1 MNKIFSKKNILFVIK
16 SIERGGGAE
25 RVLITI
31 TNELHK
37 FEDLNITIMTFRTY
51 ENEYPT
57 YLSRVNLKEGKVS
70 SNFLLNFWK
79 SLLRAKKIKNYC
91 KENHIDTVVCFMKES
106 NIPGVLSKIFFNN
119 QARIFLT
126 VHNDP
131 GKEFSTMHRILARVL
146 YKHADKIITVSK
158 EAALFFTKNVMTIY
172 NPISIRN
179 NESEA
184 NEEITDNFENELFIK
199 NDIIISIGRLSH
211 QKNQSLMLDVFAQ
224 VEKRNPRLR
233 LVILGG
239 GDLRGALE
247 EKIKK
252 LKLTEKV
259 FLLGVKQNVYKYLK
273 KSKFF
278 LFTSSFEGLGM
289 VLLEAMSLGIPV
301 VTNDCSSG
309 PAEIVGGSVSHLPY
323 DASFLKDKYGIR
335 VPFNNTDE
343 FVQAIEWFENDLES
357 YKKYSDLSKDRARD
371 FDISK
376 IIKEWYQILR

>member
-1 MNKIFSKKNILFVIK
+1 
-16 SIERGGGAE
+16 
-25 RVLITI
+25 
-31 TNELHK
+31 
-37 FEDLNITIMTFRTY
+37 
-51 ENEYPT
+51 
-57 YLSRVNLKEGKVS
+57 
-70 SNFLLNFWK
+70 
-79 SLLRAKKIKNYC
+79 
-91 KENHIDTVVCFMKES
+91 
-106 NIPGVLSKIFFNN
+106 
-119 QARIFLT
+119 
-126 VHNDP
+126 
-131 GKEFSTMHRILARVL
+131 
-146 YKHADKIITVSK
+146 
-158 EAALFFTKNVMTIY
+158 MTIY

-301 VTNDCSSG
+301 V
-309 PAEIVGGSVSHLPY
+309 VLQKLLV
-323 DASFLKDKYGIR
+323 
-335 VPFNNTDE
+335 V
-343 FVQAIEWFENDLES
+343 
-357 YKKYSDLSKDRARD
+357 LSPICLMMLV
-371 FDISK
+371 F
-376 IIKEWYQILR
+376 